1 MVKILYKPLAILFGV
16 LSGMIA
22 GALFKQAWKLLT
34 GEEDAPDA
42 TDEDRE
48 WRQILPAAAVQGA
61 VFAVVKAVLHRGSA
75 KGLRKV
81 TGTWPA

>member
-1 MVKILYKPLAILFGV
+1 MVKALYKPLAILFGV

-22 GALFKQAWKLLT
+22 GALFKQVWKLLT

-42 TDEDRE
+42 TDEERE

-61 VFAVVKAVLHRGSA
+61 VYAVVKAVLRRGSA

-81 TGTWPA
+81 SGTWPA